1 MKRALGLIIIMI
13 FVLGPTLQTVRA
25 QEEKQEKWIYQK
37 SMRNRVPV
45 PYPYLREAD
54 VMWAKKVWRL
64 IDLRQKMNLR
74 LYYPTVPIGDRK
86 SLIDVIY
93 DAIRAGEVKAYDP
106 MKSDMTLE
114 ITQEDIEKNFGAGTE
129 TIQVADENGNY
140 HDTTIVNKANTSE
153 VKEYIIQEVWYFDKK
168 LSSLN
173 VRILGLMPI
182 RLSIN
187 PNTNQLEKRPLFWIY
202 YPEFRNIFANHE
214 VYNPHNDAQKISFDD
229 LFLQRRFSGYI
240 IAESNV
246 YDNRNV
252 DEYETGRAALLES
265 DRIKNSIFNM
275 EQDLWEY

>member
-1 MKRALGLIIIMI
+1 MKRAIGLIIIMM
-13 FVLGPTLQTVRA
+13 FVMGPAILSVRA
-25 QEEKQEKWIYQK
+25 QDENQKKWIYNK
-37 SMRNRVPV
+37 SMQNRTPV

-64 IDLRQKMNLR
+64 VDLRQKMNLP
-74 LYYPTVPIGDRK
+74 LYYPTAPIGDRK

-106 MKSDMTLE
+106 LKDDMTLE
-114 ITQEDIEKNFGAGTE
+114 ITQDDIEKKFGAGSE
-129 TIQVADENGNY
+129 TIQVADENGNM
-140 HDTTIVNKANTSE
+140 HDTTIVNNANTSE
-153 VKEYIIQEVWYFDKK
+153 VKEYIVQEVWYFDKK

-173 VRILGLMPI
+173 VRILGLCPV
-182 RLSIN
+182 RLSMN
-187 PNTNQLEKRPLFWIY
+187 PNTNQMEKRKLFWIY
-202 YPEFRNIFANHE
+202 YPEFRRIFANHE
-214 VYNPHNDAQKISFDD
+214 AFNPYNDAQKISYDD

-246 YDNRNV
+246 YDNRTI

>member
-1 MKRALGLIIIMI
+1 MKKAFGLIIIMM
-13 FVLGPTLQTVRA
+13 FVMGPAFLCVQA
-25 QEEKQEKWIYQK
+25 QDENQEKWIYKK
-37 SMRNRVPV
+37 SMQNRIPV

-64 IDLRQKMNLR
+64 VDLRQKINLP
-74 LYYPTVPIGDRK
+74 LYYPTEPIGDRK

-93 DAIRAGEVKAYDP
+93 DAIRAGEVKVYDP
-106 MKSDMTLE
+106 IKDDMTIE
-114 ITQEDIEKNFGAGTE
+114 ITQDDIEKKFGAGSE
-129 TIQVADENGNY
+129 TIQVADENGIM
-140 HDTTIVNKANTSE
+140 HDTTIVIKANTSE

-173 VRILGLMPI
+173 VRILGLCPV
-182 RLSIN
+182 RLSMN
-187 PNTNQLEKRPLFWIY
+187 TNTNQMEKRKLFWIY
-202 YPEFRNIFANHE
+202 YPEFRNILANHE
-214 VYNPHNDAQKISFDD
+214 VYNPYNDAQKISYDD

-246 YDNRNV
+246 YDNRTI

-265 DRIKNSIFNM
+265 ERIKNSIFNM

>member
-1 MKRALGLIIIMI
+1 MKRAIGLIIIIM
-13 FVLGPTLQTVRA
+13 FMGPAILSVRA
-25 QEEKQEKWIYQK
+25 QDENQKKWIYNK
-37 SMRNRVPV
+37 SMQNRTPV

-54 VMWAKKVWRL
+54 VMWAKKIWRL
-64 IDLRQKMNLR
+64 VDLRQRMNLP
-74 LYYPTVPIGDRK
+74 LYYPTSPIGDRK

-106 MKSDMTLE
+106 LKDDMTLE
-114 ITQEDIEKNFGAGTE
+114 ITQDDIEKKFGAGSE
-129 TIQVADENGNY
+129 TIQVADENGNM
-140 HDTTIVNKANTSE
+140 HDTTIVNNANTSE
-153 VKEYIIQEVWYFDKK
+153 VKEYIVQEVWYFDKK

-173 VRILGLMPI
+173 VRILGLCPV
-182 RLSIN
+182 RLSMN
-187 PNTNQLEKRPLFWIY
+187 QNTNQMEKRKLFWIY
-202 YPEFRNIFANHE
+202 YPEFRRIFANHE
-214 VYNPHNDAQKISFDD
+214 AFNPYNDAQKISYDD

-246 YDNRNV
+246 YDNRTI